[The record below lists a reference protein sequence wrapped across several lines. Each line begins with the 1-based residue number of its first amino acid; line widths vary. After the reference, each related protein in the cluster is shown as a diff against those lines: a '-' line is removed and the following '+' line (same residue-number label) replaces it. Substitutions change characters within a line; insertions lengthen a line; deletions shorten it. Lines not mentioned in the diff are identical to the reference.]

1 MTQTQTLPTT
11 IADQFSDSDF
21 NPLETEEVN
30 EFVDYCLSFYGEDGL
45 YPFSKYSSTG
55 QVATRLLVEV
65 ALGDYLWELDEE
77 EKDFEFDSLDR
88 ERVRAKMEGVARVG
102 LENQNF

>member
-1 MTQTQTLPTT
+1 MTQTLPTT
-11 IADQFSDSDF
+11 IADQFADSDF

-88 ERVRAKMEGVARVG
+88 ERVRDKMEGVARVG
-102 LENQNF
+102 LENHRF

>member
-1 MTQTQTLPTT
+1 MTQTLPTT
-11 IADQFSDSDF
+11 IADQFADSDF

-88 ERVRAKMEGVARVG
+88 VRVRAKMEGVARVG
-102 LENQNF
+102 LENHRF

>member
-102 LENQNF
+102 LENHRF

>member
-1 MTQTQTLPTT
+1 MTQTLPTT
-11 IADQFSDSDF
+11 IADQFADSDI

-102 LENQNF
+102 LENHRF

>member
-1 MTQTQTLPTT
+1 MTQTLPTT
-11 IADQFSDSDF
+11 IADQFADSDF

-30 EFVDYCLSFYGEDGL
+30 GFVDYCLSFYGEDGL

-65 ALGDYLWELDEE
+65 ALGDYLEELDEE
-77 EKDFEFDSLDR
+77 EQDFEFDSLDR

-102 LENQNF
+102 LENHRF

>member
-77 EKDFEFDSLDR
+77 EKEFEFDSLDR

-102 LENQNF
+102 LENQDF